1 MSTEWITD
9 RQPTKAD
16 EDKDGE
22 VVMQRFPDGRASS
35 TDKKIDAIV
44 SSAHVGAGV
53 PWMHTDMWEPPAEP
67 APVAPAVSCDLPG
80 YFGETITSVLPT
92 TKYAS
97 PISEC
102 VISTAA
108 AKRLQHSATTVYD
121 YYDKIL
127 PGEPWL
133 PDPGLDPRPMRDNDS
148 PQALPDLT
156 LGECCQRWG
165 VSSRNAIKARATALG
180 VELRR
185 ESSTR
190 TVWPSEHLA
199 LGDELAEHLRKP
211 GATLANFGR
220 SLTPPV
226 PVPTATKNLEH
237 SSVLRGATLFYV
249 IVASDGEYLLAW
261 ETDVYAG
268 GTLKECLKQQKN
280 LLRKY
285 QNVMIA
291 ECKIIPE
298 LTKP

>member
-92 TKYAS
+92 KKYT
-97 PISEC
+97 PPFFEC
-102 VISTAA
+102 VISIAA
-108 AKRLQHSATTVYD
+108 AKRLQHSGTTVY
-121 YYDKIL
+121 YDNIL

-133 PDPGLDPRPMRDNDS
+133 PLPALDPRPRRDNDS

-165 VSSRNAIKARATALG
+165 VNSRNSVKARAAALG

-190 TVWPSEHLA
+190 TVWPSEHLS

-226 PVPTATKNLEH
+226 AVPTATKNTEH
-237 SSVLRGATLFYV
+237 SSVLIGATSFYV
-249 IVASDGEYLLAW
+249 AVASDGKYLLAW
-261 ETDVYAG
+261 QTDVYAD
-268 GTLKECLKQQKN
+268 GTLKDCLKQQKI
-280 LLRKY
+280 LLGIY

-298 LTKP
+298 LTKS